1 MSDSKYTMVGAANT
15 SSSNGALNQANIQAK
30 QRQTGGKS
38 FVPPSGMSGGD
49 VGVLAGIAGTT
60 EQGVAH
66 SKFDADVPSFSGCG
80 GSRKRRRKT
89 KRKRRRKIKR
99 KRRTKRTKRRRTKRR
114 RTKRRRTK
122 RRRKRRGK
130 ELNFV
135 RFSKMPPKYL

>member
-15 SSSNGALNQANIQAK
+15 SSSNGALNQANIQVK

-66 SKFDADVPSFSGCG
+66 SKYDKVASFSGCG

-99 KRRTKRTKRRRTKRR
+99 RRTKRTKRR

>member
-1 MSDSKYTMVGAANT
+1 
-15 SSSNGALNQANIQAK
+15 
-30 QRQTGGKS
+30 
-38 FVPPSGMSGGD
+38 MSGSD

-66 SKFDADVPSFSGCG
+66 SKYDKVASFSGCG

-99 KRRTKRTKRRRTKRR
+99 KRRRTKRT